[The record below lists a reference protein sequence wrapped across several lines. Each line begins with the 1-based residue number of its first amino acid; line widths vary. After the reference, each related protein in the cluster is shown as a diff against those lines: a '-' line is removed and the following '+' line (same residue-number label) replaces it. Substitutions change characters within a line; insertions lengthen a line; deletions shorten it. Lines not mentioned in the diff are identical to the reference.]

1 MATNQIDSAQQQ
13 DELKARI
20 SSSLEKARTQK
31 NALKRKSSRCAT
43 ANLVLGA
50 IAAALAGVAGTVGKA
65 STWKPLCLTAAVCSI
80 GVTVTAKL
88 QTTDELIQ
96 ASECVGQLKALQ
108 IETIFPT
115 YDSEKVLGKYQQ
127 ILSEFSTIDC

>member
-1 MATNQIDSAQQQ
+1 MDSTQQS

-31 NALKRKSSRCAT
+31 NALKRKSSRYAT
-43 ANLVLGA
+43 INIVLGA
-50 IAAALAGVAGTVGKA
+50 IAAVLAGFAGTVGKT
-65 STWKPLCLTAAVCSI
+65 STWRPLCLTAAVCSI

-88 QTTDELIQ
+88 QTTDELTQ

-108 IETIFPT
+108 IETIFPP